1 MSQTT
6 ARTTKTTAQPQPTSL
21 PNAWARRMVLAKM
34 ARFTQ
39 GHLTIEDGG
48 QTFEFGRADD
58 TLRAHVRVL
67 DPRFYRYMALG
78 GSLGASEAYID
89 GLWETDDLTALC
101 RIVVQNGEARD
112 KMERGWGWLA
122 KPAHQLF
129 HVLHRNTTA
138 NSRRNIAAHYDLGN
152 EFFRLFLDENLMYS
166 SAIFPS
172 PNSSLEEASR
182 HKIERICQLLELGPN
197 DHLLEI
203 GTGWGGF
210 ALHAAKNYGCR
221 ITTTT
226 ISQQQYDMAVERIAQ
241 ADLSDRIEVL
251 RVDYRDLEGQYDKI
265 VSIEMIEAVG
275 HHYYD
280 AYFGQCSRLLKPD
293 GLMLLQAITIGDW
306 FFDAHTRTVDFIK
319 RYIFPGSC
327 IPSVTAMAESL
338 ARESDMRIVDLR
350 DIGPHYARTLRIWRE
365 RFFEQIDHVRDQ
377 GFNEEF
383 IRMWAF
389 YLCYCEAGF
398 AERYIGDAQI
408 LLAKPQ
414 NRRHAEFA

>member
-241 ADLSDRIEVL
+241 ADLSDRIKVL

-365 RFFEQIDHVRDQ
+365 RFFEQIDQVRDQ

>member
-6 ARTTKTTAQPQPTSL
+6 ARTKQTTAQPQHTSL

>member
-1 MSQTT
+1 
-6 ARTTKTTAQPQPTSL
+6 
-21 PNAWARRMVLAKM
+21 
-34 ARFTQ
+34 
-39 GHLTIEDGG
+39 
-48 QTFEFGRADD
+48 
-58 TLRAHVRVL
+58 
-67 DPRFYRYMALG
+67 
-78 GSLGASEAYID
+78 
-89 GLWETDDLTALC
+89 
-101 RIVVQNGEARD
+101 
-112 KMERGWGWLA
+112 
-122 KPAHQLF
+122 
-129 HVLHRNTTA
+129 
-138 NSRRNIAAHYDLGN
+138 
-152 EFFRLFLDENLMYS
+152 MYS
-166 SAIFPS
+166 SAIFPK
-172 PNSSLEEASR
+172 PESSLEEASR
-182 HKIERICQLLELGPN
+182 HKLERICHMLELGPN

-203 GTGWGGF
+203 GTGWGGL
-210 ALHAAKNYGCR
+210 ALHAAQHYGCR

-226 ISQQQYDMAVERIAQ
+226 ISQQQYDLATQRIAD
-241 ADLSDRIEVL
+241 AGLSERIEVL
-251 RVDYRDLEGQYDKI
+251 LVDYRDLKGQYDKI

-280 AYFGQCSRLLKPD
+280 AYFNQCSRLLKPD

-306 FFDAHTRTVDFIK
+306 FFEAHTRTVDFIK

-327 IPSVTAMAESL
+327 IPSVTAMAQSL
-338 ARESDMRIVDLR
+338 SRESDLRIVDLR

-365 RFFEQIDHVRDQ
+365 RFFEHIETVRSQ

>member
-6 ARTTKTTAQPQPTSL
+6 LDTTPKAARPQPTTL
-21 PNAWARRMVLAKM
+21 PNAWARRLVLAKL
-34 ARFTQ
+34 ARFTK
-39 GHLTIEDGG
+39 GYLIVEDGE
-48 QTFEFGRADD
+48 QTLEFGRKDD
-58 TLRAHVRVL
+58 PLCARLRVC

-122 KPAHQLF
+122 KPAHHLF
-129 HVLHRNTTA
+129 HVLHRNTTT

-166 SAIFPS
+166 SAIFPTPQS
-172 PNSSLEEASR
+172 TLEEASH
-182 HKIERICQLLELGPN
+182 HKVERICQLLELGPN

-226 ISQQQYDMAVERIAQ
+226 ISQEQHKLAVERIAE
-241 ADLSDRIEVL
+241 AGLSDQIEVL
-251 RVDYRDLEGQYDKI
+251 LSDYRDLQGQYDKL

-280 AYFGQCSRLLKPD
+280 DYFRQCGRLLKPD

-306 FFDAHTRTVDFIK
+306 FFEAHTRTVDFIK

-327 IPSVTAMAESL
+327 IPSVTAMAQSL
-338 ARESDMRIVDLR
+338 ARETDLRIVDLR
-350 DIGPHYARTLRIWRE
+350 DIGPHYARTLRTWRE
-365 RFFEQIDHVRDQ
+365 RFFEQIDQVRAQ

-389 YLCYCEAGF
+389 YFCYCEAGF
-398 AERYIGDAQI
+398 AERYIGDSQI

>member
-6 ARTTKTTAQPQPTSL
+6 ARTKQTTAQPQHTSL

-172 PNSSLEEASR
+172 PDSSLEEASR

>member
-6 ARTTKTTAQPQPTSL
+6 APTLPPTAKPQPTSL

-34 ARFTQ
+34 SRFTK
-39 GHLTIEDGG
+39 GHLTIEDGE
-48 QTFEFGRADD
+48 QVCEFGREDD
-58 TLRAHVRVL
+58 PLNAHVRVI

-78 GSLGASEAYID
+78 GSLGAAEAYID

-122 KPAHQLF
+122 KPAHHLF
-129 HVLHRNTTA
+129 HILHRNTTN

-152 EFFRLFLDENLMYS
+152 EFFRLFLDDNLMYS
-166 SAIFPS
+166 SAIFPK
-172 PNSSLEEASR
+172 PESSLEEASR
-182 HKIERICQLLELGPN
+182 HKLERICHMLELGPN

-203 GTGWGGF
+203 GTGWGGL
-210 ALHAAKNYGCR
+210 ALHAAQHYGCR

-226 ISQQQYDMAVERIAQ
+226 ISQQQYDLATQRIAD
-241 ADLSDRIEVL
+241 AGLSERIEVL
-251 RVDYRDLEGQYDKI
+251 LVDYRDLKGQYDKI

-280 AYFGQCSRLLKPD
+280 AYFSQCSRLLKPD

-306 FFDAHTRTVDFIK
+306 FFEAHTRTVDFIK

-327 IPSVTAMAESL
+327 IPSVTAMAQSL
-338 ARESDMRIVDLR
+338 SRESDLRIVDLR

-365 RFFEQIDHVRDQ
+365 RFFEHIETVRSQ

>member
-1 MSQTT
+1 MKPMTPSEH
-6 ARTTKTTAQPQPTSL
+6 ASIAASRRAGPLDRLLRRRLFASL
-21 PNAWARRMVLAKM
+21 AALDHG
-34 ARFTQ
+34 Q
-39 GHLTIEDGG
+39 LLIEDSLGSV
-48 QTFEFGRADD
+48 TLGRGEPC
-58 TLRAHVRVL
+58 VRLTVSDL
-67 DPRFYRYMALG
+67 GFYRLVAAQ
-78 GSLGASEAYID
+78 GSVGAGEAYGD
-89 GLWETDDLTALC
+89 GLWRCDDLVGLVRLLVRNRDTLDAMESGLARLAGWAL
-101 RIVVQNGEARD
+101 RRWHAGNA
-112 KMERGWGWLA
+112 
-122 KPAHQLF
+122 
-129 HVLHRNTTA
+129 NTRA
-138 NSRRNIAAHYDLGN
+138 GSRRNIAAHYDLGN

-241 ADLSDRIEVL
+241 ADLSDRIKVL

-365 RFFEQIDHVRDQ
+365 RFFEQIDQVRDQ

>member
-172 PNSSLEEASR
+172 PDSSLEEASR

-280 AYFGQCSRLLKPD
+280 AYFSQCSRLLKPD